1 VRPPSGLVA
10 GVIGLAVGAL
20 AGAGLALLTAPEPT
34 VADLE
39 ALAAELL
46 DERTEVV
53 DTSATGEVATAVLDP
68 PAAIDEAARDR
79 AADAGWRDLR
89 LETGAS
95 LTGRLGIQRFELAP
109 ASLRLRYRAG
119 DLVAPSAGLG
129 AVTGAVAL
137 AAVAVLGVRR
147 STAA

>member
-1 VRPPSGLVA
+1 LVA

-39 ALAAELL
+39 ALAADLL
-46 DERTEVV
+46 GEPTEIV
-53 DTSATGEVATAVLDP
+53 DASASGDVATGVLDP
-68 PAAIDEAARDR
+68 PAAVDEAARDR

-89 LETGAS
+89 LESGDS
-95 LTGRLGIQRFELAP
+95 LTGSHGIQRVELTP

-147 STAA
+147 SSAP